1 LKGDIKNIDAI
12 NPQHFQWTYINLL
25 LIIERFLTWNH
36 FWRKINFNHYIYL
49 WNPLIIQHIYYIFRK
64 LILLITVFSSIRE
77 TVDGLIFFT
86 NGLILWQG
94 KKEKKRKK
102 EGNWVKKERR
112 LQGVPDRTLRIQI
125 VTSTTPDD
133 NEY

>member
-1 LKGDIKNIDAI
+1 M
-12 NPQHFQWTYINLL
+12 T
-25 LIIERFLTWNH
+25 
-36 FWRKINFNHYIYL
+36 
-49 WNPLIIQHIYYIFRK
+49 
-64 LILLITVFSSIRE
+64 RE
-77 TVDGLIFFT
+77 EG
-86 NGLILWQG
+86 
-94 KKEKKRKK
+94 KEKKK